1 MTATGA
7 LSGTDDV
14 TWGGAGVGA
23 GSGSGRGAA
32 GSARGGA
39 ASPPRP
45 ESVFSPISRPKAS
58 YSGTRRIPS
67 EAGTAVNTA
76 TLVHMSDIEPR
87 RRGGASRR
95 ARADRAYTLT
105 KVAGGLL
112 VLTIVLFLLAV
123 FGVVSGVFAVVAGAL
138 TVGSGMALR
147 RTLNR

>member
-1 MTATGA
+1 
-7 LSGTDDV
+7 
-14 TWGGAGVGA
+14 
-23 GSGSGRGAA
+23 
-32 GSARGGA
+32 
-39 ASPPRP
+39 
-45 ESVFSPISRPKAS
+45 
-58 YSGTRRIPS
+58 
-67 EAGTAVNTA
+67 
-76 TLVHMSDIEPR
+76 MSDIEPR